1 MNVEIAINI
10 QELKKKKKKRMLS
23 ERYKSYRSLKT
34 IRECYFFKKRVLR
47 EGKKALKK
55 NEN

>member
-10 QELKKKKKKRMLS
+10 QELKKKKKKKRMFS
-23 ERYKSYRSLKT
+23 ERYKSYRRLKT

-47 EGKKALKK
+47 EGKKALEKK
-55 NEN
+55 